1 MSAPGAVNIHAHPAW
16 FGSVMGTAGFSLA
29 VASQGDAWDIPA
41 LGVLAMIL
49 LIIASGLALALWP
62 RYMRRLARE
71 HELRGELADPAHG
84 AMLATFP
91 AGLLVLAVA
100 WGKVGP
106 EFIPASLAIWIDIVL
121 AVIGT
126 VVAFV
131 LSAAWATSIARS
143 GVGLEGVNGGWLIPP
158 VMNLIVPLT
167 LIPVMG
173 FYPAASGTLLVI
185 AGVFYGIGAILFL
198 VMLTLLIARL
208 ALRDP
213 VLGPMAPSL
222 WTPLAPAGILGLS
235 LLRIAQS
242 SAASGLLPSGFITVA
257 GLFAAMGIGF
267 GIWWSVF
274 AYLDLRRVR
283 RAKALPYH
291 PGWWGFVFPVAAM
304 SLSITAVGATF
315 SLTWVLLLGAGVTL
329 LLSAVWLHVVARTAK
344 ALAAVR

>member
-1 MSAPGAVNIHAHPAW
+1 MNAPGAVNIHAHPAW
-16 FGSVMGTAGFSLA
+16 FGSVMGTAGFALA
-29 VASQGDAWDIPA
+29 VASQADAWTIPA
-41 LGVLAMIL
+41 LGVVAMVL
-49 LIIASGLALALWP
+49 VIIASGLALALWP
-62 RYMRRLARE
+62 RYMRRLSRD
-71 HELRGELADPAHG
+71 HELGRELSDPAHG

-106 EFIPASLAIWIDIVL
+106 EFIPVTLAIWIDIVL

-126 VVAFV
+126 VVAFA

-167 LIPVMG
+167 LIPIMG
-173 FYPAASGTLLVI
+173 FYPETAGTLLVI

-198 VMLTLLIARL
+198 SMLTLLIARL

-213 VLGPMAPSL
+213 LPGPMTPSL
-222 WTPLAPAGILGLS
+222 WIPLAPAGILGLS

-242 SAASGLLPSGFITVA
+242 GVEAGLFPSGFVPVA
-257 GLFAAMGIGF
+257 GLIATMGIGF
-267 GIWWSVF
+267 GLWWSAF

-283 RAKALPYH
+283 QAKALPYH

-304 SLSITAVGATF
+304 SLSITAVGAAF
-315 SLTWVLLLGAGVTL
+315 SLTWVLVLGAAVTL
-329 LLSAVWLHVVARTAK
+329 LLAAVWLLVATRTAK
-344 ALAAVR
+344 ALTAAR

>member
-1 MSAPGAVNIHAHPAW
+1 MNAPGAMNIHAHPAW
-16 FGSVMGTAGFSLA
+16 FGSVMGTAGLA
-29 VASQGDAWDIPA
+29 VAITSQAEAWDISA
-41 LGVLAMIL
+41 FGVLAMIL
-49 LIIASGLALALWP
+49 LIIASGLAIALWP
-62 RYMRRLARE
+62 RYMRRLARN
-71 HELRGELADPAHG
+71 HELSKELSDPAHG

-106 EFIPASLAIWIDIVL
+106 AFIPAGIAIWIDIVL

-173 FYPAASGTLLVI
+173 FYPDSASTLLII
-185 AGVFYGIGAILFL
+185 AGVFYGIGAILFI

-213 VLGPMAPSL
+213 LPGPMAPSL
-222 WTPLAPAGILGLS
+222 WIPLAPAGILGLS

-242 SAASGLLPSGFITVA
+242 GAASGMLPSEFVPVT

-267 GIWWSVF
+267 GIWWSAF

-283 RAKALPYH
+283 NAKSLPYH

-315 SLTWVLLLGAGVTL
+315 SLTWVLVLGAIVTL
-329 LLSAVWLHVVARTAK
+329 LLAGIWLLVAVRTMK
-344 ALAAVR
+344 ALAAAR